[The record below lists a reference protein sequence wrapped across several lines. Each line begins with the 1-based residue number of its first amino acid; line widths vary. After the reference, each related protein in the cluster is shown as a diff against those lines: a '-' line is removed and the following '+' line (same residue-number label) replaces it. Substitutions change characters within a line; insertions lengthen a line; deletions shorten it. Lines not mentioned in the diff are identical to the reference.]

1 MSVGEKEMLN
11 LVILAVADGDMKA
24 IKAIVEMLEGKPAQP
39 LSLAGNVSRPARS
52 CRGPQDGAN

>member
-1 MSVGEKEMLN
+1 MLN